1 YWQAHALQVEATAG
15 RPAAGATAM
24 PATLVANFGPG
35 LAQARLVGNLE
46 DGIDP
51 RWRGQASLEIGEIGK
66 ILPGWTGPLSLIGQ
80 LDATS

>member
-1 YWQAHALQVEATAG
+1 
-15 RPAAGATAM
+15 
-24 PATLVANFGPG
+24 
-35 LAQARLVGNLE
+35 NLE

-80 LDATS
+80 LDATSAQIELNELRLVMAEGTATGVAQITTGNAPRVDMALK